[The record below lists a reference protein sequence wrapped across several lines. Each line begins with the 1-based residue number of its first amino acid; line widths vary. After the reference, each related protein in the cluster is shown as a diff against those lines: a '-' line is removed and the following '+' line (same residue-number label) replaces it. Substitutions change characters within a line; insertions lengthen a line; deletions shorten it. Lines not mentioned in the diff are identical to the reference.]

1 VSSEDELFATHMN
14 NTPKY
19 VVFKT
24 LDKAEWNNS
33 TLISGNVAEEITKL
47 KQQSG
52 KNIGITGSA
61 TLVQSL
67 LQDDLLDELGLM
79 IHPVVVGSGKR
90 LFQEGGGPKGL
101 KLVDSMTFSTGV
113 VSLTYQPAGMQ
124 EQG

>member
-1 VSSEDELFATHMN
+1 MN